1 MDASTENLHV
11 SDLSITDQENHQHA
25 PIIKESL
32 KKRELLSSA
41 DKLLLEYLR
50 KHERVF
56 SELDDIRN
64 KVCSRLDL
72 PGSSNICLQ
81 LRSV

>member
-1 MDASTENLHV
+1 MEASTENLHV
-11 SDLSITDQENHQHA
+11 SDLSITGEENHQHG

-32 KKRELLSSA
+32 KKREVLGSA

-56 SELDDIRN
+56 SELDDVRN
-64 KVCSRLDL
+64 KVCSGLDH
-72 PGSSNICLQ
+72 S
-81 LRSV
+81 